1 MTIVLRLVHDNH
13 CGINRWLHASCHYC
27 FSPSPSSIKVSS
39 NLSKLT
45 LTSTGY
51 KGENISQ
58 QHAHHHG
65 LQVSRVLAMHQVSS
79 LTPDPNLST
88 ALSGIL
94 IDKCS
99 NLHSMTAPTCQSLY
113 SLHFLYHSMV
123 CLHVGQKSDTWYI
136 VIVSYPWMHSGHPLA
151 QRFCSLWF
159 EVECVLLC
167 DSGAGQRGNRVS
179 GITVASVCKLWN
191 IHQQGHLIN
200 SLKSSDCY

>member
-1 MTIVLRLVHDNH
+1 
-13 CGINRWLHASCHYC
+13 
-27 FSPSPSSIKVSS
+27 
-39 NLSKLT
+39 
-45 LTSTGY
+45 
-51 KGENISQ
+51 
-58 QHAHHHG
+58 
-65 LQVSRVLAMHQVSS
+65 MHQVSS

-99 NLHSMTAPTCQSLY
+99 NLHSMTAPTFYSLH

-136 VIVSYPWMHSGHPLA
+136 VNVSHPWMHSGHPLA

-167 DSGAGQRGNRVS
+167 DSVDGSGAGPAWKQS
-179 GITVASVCKLWN
+179 KWHITVASMCKLWN
-191 IHQQGHLIN
+191 THQEGHLIS
-200 SLKSSDCY
+200 SLERSDCY